1 MAWQSVTNGNRITLK
16 SRLLPCFAT
25 AAAVF
30 VLVTTSAVAL
40 KLDPRA
46 VRGLSKLDPDMR
58 LEQVCDMEAMARI
71 RRDRTF
77 LPDRAKSNIFSRPV
91 HHGDTMVATGAAFRS
106 RDKWYHFSFTCTGT
120 PDHLSIKAF
129 SYKLGP
135 EIPKARWADLAL
147 WGE

>member
-1 MAWQSVTNGNRITLK
+1 LK
-16 SRLLPCFAT
+16 PKPLRLFAA

-30 VLVTTSAVAL
+30 VLVTASAVAL

-71 RRDRTF
+71 RQDRTF
-77 LPDRAKSNIFSRPV
+77 LPDRAKSNIFSRPI
-91 HHGDTMVATGAAFRS
+91 HHGDTMTAEGAAFRS
-106 RDKWYHFSFTCTGT
+106 RDKWYRFSFTCTGT
-120 PDHLSIKAF
+120 PDHLNIVKF
-129 SYKLGP
+129 SYKLGS
-135 EIPKARWADLAL
+135 EIPKSRWADLAL